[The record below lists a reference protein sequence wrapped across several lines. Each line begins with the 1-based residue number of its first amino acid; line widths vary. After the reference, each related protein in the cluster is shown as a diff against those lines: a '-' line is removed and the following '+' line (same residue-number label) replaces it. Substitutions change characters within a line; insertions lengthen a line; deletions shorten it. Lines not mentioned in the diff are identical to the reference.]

1 MDTFQVGTGRTT
13 NSENDHKIVK
23 IPKNPS
29 KYVFKPEVVKPL
41 PKHSNRGANCDRNFS
56 RSLHV
61 GQNGLSKGLKGFFS
75 KSKNSEDKSQY
86 LNAGRKRS
94 RSLFDSQDLC
104 STKDGGRWFK
114 PRGEQCC
121 CKRCD
126 KVEDLREKRKLC
138 YNYKRQKGTE
148 RLRHSVE
155 IQGKCEKN
163 GERCYTT
170 DKTVHD
176 KVYQDRIFQDRTLGT
191 SRIPSEGGIFD
202 GNLDEKQH
210 LTRDF
215 IRSPK
220 DSEFTEENK
229 REKNVNTF
237 PRSGSPFPNNMLPSI
252 VREQSKQKFSA
263 KSPQGSLKNP
273 AKCNGCGEYHLPDK
287 YVNFQTEYFVEGQVQ
302 NKEGEKKKFDRGKE
316 VTVGAVLY
324 RSRSLPQLSVNDS
337 GVGSGNEQV
346 PGRPSSRLVADLRQL
361 LTLKQHYY
369 PEGGWGWVIIVVGVL
384 VQILAHGMHG
394 AVGTLLLQAAT
405 RFGPPIYLQAGQ

>member
-1 MDTFQVGTGRTT
+1 MNTFQVGTGRTT

-41 PKHSNRGANCDRNFS
+41 PKHGNQGANCDRNLS

-61 GQNGLSKGLKGFFS
+61 GQDGLSKGFKGFFS
-75 KSKNSEDKSQY
+75 KSRNSEDKSQD
-86 LNAGRKRS
+86 LNSGRKRS

-114 PRGEQCC
+114 PKGEQCC

-126 KVEDLREKRKLC
+126 KVEDLREKRKSSH
-138 YNYKRQKGTE
+138 NSKRQKDIE
-148 RLRHSVE
+148 RFRNPVE
-155 IQGKCEKN
+155 TQGKSEKN

-170 DKTVHD
+170 DRTVHER
-176 KVYQDRIFQDRTLGT
+176 VYQDRIFQDRTMGT
-191 SRIPSEGGIFD
+191 SKIPNDGGVFD
-202 GNLDEKQH
+202 ANLEEKQH
-210 LTRDF
+210 LTRDLARCNKDQEF
-215 IRSPK
+215 IK
-220 DSEFTEENK
+220 ENK
-229 REKNVNTF
+229 EKNVNTF
-237 PRSGSPFPNNMLPSI
+237 PGSPFPSNHVVPSL
-252 VREQSKQKFSA
+252 VREQGKQKFSA
-263 KSPQGSLKNP
+263 KSHQGSLKNP
-273 AKCNGCGEYHLPDK
+273 LKCEGCGEYHWPDK
-287 YVNFQTEYFVEGQVQ
+287 YVNFQMEYFVDGQVQ
-302 NKEGEKKKFDRGKE
+302 DKEDEKRKFDKGE
-316 VTVGAVLY
+316 EAPPVAALLY
-324 RSRSLPQLSVNDS
+324 RSRSLPQLSAHDS
-337 GVGSGNEQV
+337 GMGSGNEQV